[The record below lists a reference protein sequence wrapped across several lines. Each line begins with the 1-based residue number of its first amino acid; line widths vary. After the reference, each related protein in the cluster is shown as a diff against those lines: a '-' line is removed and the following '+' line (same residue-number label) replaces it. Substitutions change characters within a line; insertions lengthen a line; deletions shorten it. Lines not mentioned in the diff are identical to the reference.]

1 MLDGHGSEMSRRARE
16 TRNRKKDR
24 ASIFN
29 KDKKELSRGFQ
40 DKIELDRLS
49 IHQKKRLVRKVNQLT
64 KEEQTRM
71 LIIGGI
77 SFVTFLII
85 LLISII

>member
-40 DKIELDRLS
+40 DKIELESLS
-49 IHQKKRLVRKVNQLT
+49 THQKKQLIQKVNQLT
-64 KEEQTRM
+64 KEEQIRT
-71 LIIGGI
+71 LIIGGL

-85 LLISII
+85 LLISIS